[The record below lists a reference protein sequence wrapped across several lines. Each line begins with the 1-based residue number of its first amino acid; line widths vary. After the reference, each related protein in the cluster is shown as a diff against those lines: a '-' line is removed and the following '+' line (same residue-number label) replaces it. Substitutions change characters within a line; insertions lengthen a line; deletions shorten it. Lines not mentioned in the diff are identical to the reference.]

1 MIDTMND
8 FILSVC
14 DNGSGFD
21 VEKPGEK
28 TGHAGLKIMEE
39 RAIALGGHLAIK
51 SGKGGT
57 NVSLI
62 LPIGVF

>member
-1 MIDTMND
+1 M
-8 FILSVC
+8 C

-28 TGHAGLKIMEE
+28 AGHAGLKIMEE
-39 RAIALGGHLAIK
+39 RAIELGGHLAIK
-51 SGKGGT
+51 SGKDGT